1 MIDELRKI
9 FYMFSN
15 SIDSEI
21 LVQSEMRFEKGFKSY
36 LKNE

>member
-15 SIDSEI
+15 SNDSEI
-21 LVQSEMRFEKGFKSY
+21 LVQSEMRFENSFKSY